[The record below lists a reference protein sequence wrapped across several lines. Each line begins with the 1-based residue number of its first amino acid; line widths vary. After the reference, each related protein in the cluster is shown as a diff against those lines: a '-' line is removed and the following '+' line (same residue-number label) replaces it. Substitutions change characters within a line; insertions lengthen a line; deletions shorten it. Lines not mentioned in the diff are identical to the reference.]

1 MIADYIRFI
10 VNLREK
16 EMSPFI
22 SFFKED
28 FRRSKK
34 MTFRLSLDLN
44 GPNIHHIFIYDLLQK
59 LLTVLK
65 REVLFANWVIQ
76 VSSNSQSSLAFFFHL
91 TLSIEYL
98 KYFPTFF
105 SLRIYFGTHLND
117 PLVNLHL
124 LISFFFILLSYYF

>member
-44 GPNIHHIFIYDLLQK
+44 GPNIHHIFIYDLL
-59 LLTVLK
+59 
-65 REVLFANWVIQ
+65 
-76 VSSNSQSSLAFFFHL
+76 
-91 TLSIEYL
+91 
-98 KYFPTFF
+98 
-105 SLRIYFGTHLND
+105 
-117 PLVNLHL
+117 
-124 LISFFFILLSYYF
+124 